1 MLVKTELAARMA
13 GHSRPASVPSGAAL
27 LLRLLRALVSML
39 LAGDAM
45 VSSVAPDDFMPLFP
59 APNGALSN
67 GSLTLEVSSA
77 LSFKL
82 NTSAPIVADAA
93 ARYSKIMFAW
103 GEQDC
108 TDEARAGCVQEVS
121 ISVGNT
127 STELQLGVNESYTL
141 TVSSEGAVH
150 IEAPEV
156 WGAIRALE
164 SLSQLIV
171 WSVTPHTY
179 QLANAP
185 WQVSD
190 SPRFPHRAIMIDT
203 ARHWLPVETIK
214 RQIDAAAYCKLNTI
228 Q

>member
-1 MLVKTELAARMA
+1 VRAAELAAAQMA
-13 GHSRPASVPSGAAL
+13 AHSRPASVPPASL
-27 LLRLLRALVSML
+27 LLLLLRALVSIL
-39 LAGDAM
+39 LAGDVM
-45 VSSVAPDDFMPLFP
+45 VSSVVPDDFMPLFP

-121 ISVGNT
+121 IGVANT

-156 WGAIRALE
+156 WGAIHALE

-171 WSVTPHTY
+171 WSVTAHTY
-179 QLANAP
+179 QLANVP
-185 WQVSD
+185 WHVSD
-190 SPRFPHRAIMIDT
+190 SPRFPHRAVMIDT